1 MRERLRIFILLTAF
15 WLSYMVTARI
25 IFLSY
30 NYDSTS
36 DLTFKEIFL
45 SCWFGLRM
53 DASISAYFLATY
65 GLLLTISAIRNASWI
80 PAAIKVTTIALL
92 AFCSAT
98 VVVDMELY
106 RHWGFRI
113 NTTPFLYIGKE
124 AMGSIPLF
132 VFLKG
137 MFIFAALFTGYL
149 LIFRKRIFP
158 YVKYLEPTKIR
169 SAIFLFLISAFMFI
183 PIRGSFTVAPMN
195 TGFVYYHNSKPY
207 ANHSAVNVVWN
218 FLRSLIKG
226 SSVKYADNFF
236 DQTRTEKIFR
246 ELYEQNSPTKAILK
260 SRNPNVI
267 LVILESFT
275 ADVIEPLGGMK
286 GITPNLNQLCREGI
300 LFDNIYSSGDR
311 TDKGLISILS
321 GYPAQPTTSIIKEP
335 AKSQRLPL
343 LNKELIKLGYHTS
356 FIYGGDVD
364 FAYFRSYL
372 NTSGFQHITDLEDF
386 DENLYTSKWGVHDHF
401 MFQKA
406 IQELDTTK
414 EKFFKVILTLSSHE
428 PFDVPQTPIIKDK
441 DEESLFINSCHYTDK
456 SLGTF
461 IQYCKRQSWWQ
472 NTLVI
477 ITADHGHRLPG
488 NKELNSKERFHIP
501 LLMIGG
507 TVEKDT
513 VVHTIGNQTDISNT
527 LLGQI
532 NKPDPAFLFS
542 KNLLSDDAKS
552 FAAYFYN
559 DGYGFIKPHC
569 YIVYDNPGK
578 QFIKVEG
585 AHPSDLEESK
595 AYQQKL
601 FTNYNNM
608 DKTIP

>member
-1 MRERLRIFILLTAF
+1 MRERLRIFILLAAF
-15 WLSYMVTARI
+15 WLSYMVIARI

-30 NYDSTS
+30 NYDNTF

-45 SCWFGLRM
+45 SCWYGLRM
-53 DASISAYFLATY
+53 DASISGYFLATY

-80 PAAIKVTTIALL
+80 PGVINVLTIVLL

-106 RHWGFRI
+106 RHWGFRL

-137 MFIFAALFTGYL
+137 VFIFAALFTSFL
-149 LIFRKRIFP
+149 LIFRKRIYP
-158 YVKYLEPTKIR
+158 YVKYLEPTRIK
-169 SAIFLFLISAFMFI
+169 SAAYLLLISACMFL

-195 TGFVYYHNSKPY
+195 PGFVYYHNSKPY
-207 ANHSAVNVVWN
+207 ANHSAVNVIWN
-218 FLRSLIKG
+218 FLRSLTKG
-226 SSVKYADNFF
+226 SSAKYSDSFF
-236 DQTRTEKIFR
+236 DQTKTEKIFS
-246 ELYEQNSPTKAILK
+246 ELHEQKSPPKKILK
-260 SRNPNVI
+260 AQNPNVI

-275 ADVIEPLGGMK
+275 ADVIEPLGGLK
-286 GITPNLNQLCREGI
+286 AITPNLNQLCKEGV
-300 LFDNIYSSGDR
+300 LFDSIYSSGDR

-372 NTSGFQHITDLEDF
+372 NTSGFEHITDLEDF
-386 DENLYTSKWGVHDHF
+386 DEDLYTSKWGVHDHF
-401 MFQKA
+401 MFEKA

-428 PFDVPQTPIIKDK
+428 PFDVPQTPLNNGK

-461 IQYCKRQSWWQ
+461 IEYCKRQSWWQ

-507 TVEKDT
+507 VVKNDT
-513 VVHTIGNQTDISNT
+513 IIHTIGNQTDIPNT

-532 NKPDPAFLFS
+532 NKADTAFLFS
-542 KNLLSDDAKS
+542 RNLLTADAKS

-559 DGYGFIKPHC
+559 DGYGFVKPQC

-578 QFIKVEG
+578 QFIKIEG
-585 AHPSDLEESK
+585 ARPSDLDESK